1 VKIKFDMKLEYTY
14 FYAYNSKISQF
25 IHTICPVLPKMSKE
39 VVTICTFTEVT
50 FFSWAWHLSWS
61 FITHEAHI
69 HTGNFGVHMSPAMQ
83 LPLFHRRYLR
93 KT

>member
-50 FFSWAWHLSWS
+50 FFS
-61 FITHEAHI
+61 
-69 HTGNFGVHMSPAMQ
+69 
-83 LPLFHRRYLR
+83 
-93 KT
+93 